1 MKKQINK
8 LEYLR
13 PELLEDLGFIRTGT
27 DDLSWRH
34 PELDPF
40 NLILVDYGNGSW
52 HFAQRIHAMNGIG
65 KMIWLDDLVIGF
77 RFVAEQEL
85 IK

>member
-1 MKKQINK
+1 MKTQKNR

-13 PELLEDLGFIRTGT
+13 PELLGDLGFIRTGT

-34 PELDPF
+34 TELEPF

-52 HFAQRIHAMNGIG
+52 HFAQRIHSMNGIG

-77 RFVAEQEL
+77 RFVTGGEL
-85 IK
+85 IT